1 MAEKPLMLVI
11 WDFVKTLTFRGKEF
25 GQLRII
31 LFNIL
36 YKAVSTKELKGD
48 DLDRLRWVCQY
59 LDFYSV
65 QLIEKFLIER
75 NVRIYGRIW

>member
-1 MAEKPLMLVI
+1 MAEKPLMLII

-36 YKAVSTKELKGD
+36 YRAVSTKELKGD
-48 DLDRLRWVCQY
+48 DLERLRFICQY
-59 LDFYSV
+59 LDYYSI

>member
-11 WDFVKTLTFRGKEF
+11 WNFVKTLTFRGKEF

-36 YKAVSTKELKGD
+36 YRAVSTKELKGD

-59 LDFYSV
+59 LDYYSI